1 MRTARM
7 LSVATTLVLAA
18 IGLYQNATEA
28 QTTMQ
33 AQTSG
38 SGQPAAGNPLRLL
51 LPPDIHAVVG
61 HEINI
66 YFDNI
71 MLAPNIKNYV
81 IDVTCSRGRQDETRW
96 RYTPSAEE
104 VGEFG
109 LNIKV
114 MDGDLN
120 VFGETSATVH
130 VSAADAGAGKQVSLI
145 TIGDSLTGAGYY
157 PGEVYTLFQA
167 EGNPALKMIGTNKC
181 AVEGA
186 LNQGYGGWRWE
197 TFCTRWTD
205 ESDYRAKSPF
215 LRLEGDKPVLDF
227 QNYLDQYNDGQ
238 APDFITILLG
248 CNDTYGATEALNPA
262 GKPGIEAA
270 IDTMM
275 GYADMLL
282 AEIRKVCPNT
292 QIGICLLPPPAS
304 SQDAFGKDS
313 ECNQTRWQYRRNVQR
328 VVERQLAKWAGREDE
343 NLFIVP
349 LNVNLDCVNGYP
361 TTVEPVNV
369 RSDKTVTRQN
379 NAVHPTPSG
388 YYQLADG
395 IYYWMKHRLAQ

>member
-1 MRTARM
+1 MRSGRA
-7 LSVATTLVLAA
+7 LLAITTLVLT
-18 IGLYQNATEA
+18 GVCVCQNNTEA

-33 AQTSG
+33 AEASG
-38 SGQPAAGNPLRLL
+38 SGQQAAGNPLRLR

-71 MLAPNIKNYV
+71 MLTPNINNYV
-81 IDVTCSRGRQDETRW
+81 IDVTCSRGRQDADRW
-96 RYTPSAEE
+96 RYTPSPED
-104 VGEFG
+104 VGQFG
-109 LNIKV
+109 LSIKV
-114 MDGDLN
+114 MDGDLK
-120 VFGETSATVH
+120 VLGEASTTVH
-130 VSAADAGAGKQVSLI
+130 VAPADAGAGRQISLI

-205 ESDYRAKSPF
+205 ETDYRAKSPF
-215 LRLEGDKPVLDF
+215 LRLDGDKPVLDF
-227 QNYLDQYNDGQ
+227 QHYLDQYNDGQ

-275 GYADMLL
+275 GYADTLL
-282 AEIRKVCPNT
+282 AEIRKTCPDA
-292 QIGICLLPPPAS
+292 QMGICLLPPPAS

-328 VVERQLAKWAGREDE
+328 VVERELEKWAGREDE
-343 NLFIVP
+343 NLFVVP
-349 LNVNLDCVNGYP
+349 MNVNLDCVHGYP
-361 TTVEPVNV
+361 TSVEPVHA
-369 RSDKTVTRQN
+369 RTEATVARQS

-388 YYQLADG
+388 YYQLADS